1 MASIANDPNGYR
13 RVQFVSTDGKRK
25 SIRLGKVS
33 MKVAES
39 IRHRV
44 ESLLSVCITGVTD
57 RDTSLWLADITER
70 NPDLRCKLEAVGL
83 VEPLTP
89 EPIKEVAT
97 LAAHLKGY
105 LDRVG
110 PTKKPGTVAVW
121 RQVVANLNELL
132 PVGIRLNEITVG
144 HAKAFHEGL
153 RAKGMESTTIH
164 KRISFA
170 KQFLQDAVDWEVIEK
185 NPFAKIK
192 TSTPSTK
199 SNVEVTRE
207 TIDLLMPHCDPT
219 WQLIVALSRF
229 GGLRCPSE
237 TLSLRWTDIDWDKSR
252 MNVPEPKVEHHEGR
266 GVRSVPIF
274 PELMTYLQAAWDRA
288 PEGTEYVV
296 DKPAYRE
303 AANTGDGWK
312 NANLRT
318 QFLKKL
324 AKAGLKPWARL
335 FHSMRASRQTELE
348 QQYPTHIVCAWLG
361 NSPQVARKSYLLVTN
376 ADFEKA
382 ISSCGA
388 ESGAVGAKIGAKSG
402 AVESRTEPQA
412 QEAPS
417 SKTLVKS
424 EKTSEIVGQISG
436 GQGIRTLNR
445 FPGA

>member
-13 RVQFVSTDGKRK
+13 RILFVAPNGKRR

-33 MKVAES
+33 IKISEGVK
-39 IRHRV
+39 HRV
-44 ESLLSVCITGVTD
+44 ENLLSSCIANREPSREDTVWLEGVG
-57 RDTSLWLADITER
+57 AV
-70 NPDLRCKLEAVGL
+70 LRSKLEAVGL
-83 VEPLTP
+83 VEPLEP
-89 EPIKEVAT
+89 EPIKDVPT
-97 LAAHLKGY
+97 LAEHLKGF

-110 PTKKPGTVAVW
+110 PSKKPGTVAVW

-132 PVGIRLNEITVG
+132 PVGIRLDEITVG

-164 KRISFA
+164 KRIGFA
-170 KQFLQDAVDWEVIEK
+170 KQFIQDAVDWEVIVK

-207 TIDLLMPHCDPT
+207 TIEKVLAVCDPT
-219 WQLIVALSRF
+219 WQTIVALSRF

-237 TLSLRWTDIDWDKSR
+237 TLSLRWVDVDLVQAR

-274 PELMTYLQAAWDRA
+274 PELMPYLQAAWDRA
-288 PEGTEYVV
+288 PEGAEYVV
-296 DKPAYRE
+296 DKPAYRA
-303 AANTGDGWK
+303 AANTGEGWK

-324 AKAGLKPWARL
+324 AKAGVKPWARL

-348 QQYPTHIVCAWLG
+348 HQYPTHVVCAWLG
-361 NSPQVARKSYLLVTN
+361 NSPQVARKSYLLVTD
-376 ADFEKA
+376 ADFAKA
-382 ISSCGA
+382 ISEGGA
-388 ESGAVGAKIGAKSG
+388 QSGAVDPQNGAKSG
-402 AVESRTEPQA
+402 TVGSRTESQA
-412 QEAPS
+412 QEASPI
-417 SKTLVKS
+417 KTLVIS
-424 EKTSEIVGQISG
+424 EKTNEIVGLTSG

>member
-1 MASIANDPNGYR
+1 MASISNDPNGLR
-13 RVQFVSTDGKRK
+13 RIQFVAPCGKRK

-33 MKVAES
+33 MKIAEGV
-39 IRHRV
+39 RHRV
-44 ESLLSVCITGVTD
+44 ENLLSSCIANREPSRED
-57 RDTSLWLADITER
+57 AIWLEGIGA
-70 NPDLRCKLEAVGL
+70 DLRSKLEAVGI
-83 VEPLTP
+83 VEPLEP
-89 EPIKEVAT
+89 EPIKDVPS
-97 LAAHLKGY
+97 LAEHLQGF

-110 PTKKPGTVAVW
+110 PAKKPGTVAVW

-132 PVGIRLNEITVG
+132 PKGIRLDEITVG
-144 HAKAFHEGL
+144 HAKAFHDGL

-164 KRISFA
+164 KRIGFA
-170 KQFLQDAVDWEVIEK
+170 KQFVQDAVDWEIIDK

-207 TIDLLMPHCDPT
+207 TLGKVLAVCDPT
-219 WQLIVALSRF
+219 WQTIVALSRF

-237 TLSLRWTDIDWDKSR
+237 TLSLRWADIDWEQSR

-274 PELMTYLQAAWDRA
+274 PELMPYLQAAWDRA
-288 PEGTEYVV
+288 EEGAEFVV

-324 AKAGLKPWARL
+324 AKAGVKPWARL

-348 QQYPTHIVCAWLG
+348 HQYPTHVVCAWLG
-361 NSPQVARKSYLLVTN
+361 NSPQVARKSYLLVTS
-376 ADFEKA
+376 ADFAKA

-388 ESGAVGAKIGAKSG
+388 ESGAVDPENGAKSG
-402 AVESRTEPQA
+402 AVESRTESQA
-412 QEAPS
+412 QEDSPT
-417 SKTLVKS
+417 KTLVIS
-424 EKTSEIVGQISG
+424 GKTNEFIDQISG
-436 GQGIRTLNR
+436 GQGARTLN
-445 FPGA
+445 GLLHA

>member
-13 RVQFVSTDGKRK
+13 RIQFVSPDGKRK

-33 MKVAES
+33 MKIAEGV
-39 IRHRV
+39 RHRV
-44 ESLLSVCITGVTD
+44 ENLLSSCIANREPSREDTVWLEGVGQ
-57 RDTSLWLADITER
+57 E
-70 NPDLRCKLEAVGL
+70 LRSKLEAVGL
-83 VEPLTP
+83 VEPLEP
-89 EPIKEVAT
+89 EPKKDVPT
-97 LAAHLKGY
+97 LAEHLQGF

-110 PTKKPGTVAVW
+110 PAKKPGTVAVW

-132 PVGIRLNEITVG
+132 PVGIRLDEITVG
-144 HAKAFHEGL
+144 HAKAFLEGL

-164 KRISFA
+164 KRIGFA
-170 KQFLQDAVDWEVIEK
+170 KQFVQDAVDWEIIDK

-207 TIDLLMPHCDPT
+207 TIGKVLAVCDPT
-219 WQLIVALSRF
+219 WQTIVALSRF

-237 TLSLRWTDIDWDKSR
+237 TLSLRWADIDWEQSR

-274 PELMTYLQAAWDRA
+274 PELMPYLQAAWDRA
-288 PEGTEYVV
+288 PEGAEFVI
-296 DKPAYRE
+296 DKPAYR
-303 AANTGDGWK
+303 AAADTSEGWK
-312 NANLRT
+312 NCNLRT
-318 QFLKKL
+318 QFLKML
-324 AKAGLKPWARL
+324 AKAGVKPWARL

-348 QQYPTHIVCAWLG
+348 HQYPTHVVCHWLG

-376 ADFEKA
+376 ADFAKA

-388 ESGAVGAKIGAKSG
+388 PSGAVDPEIGAKSG
-402 AVESRTEPQA
+402 AVESRTDSQA
-412 QEAPS
+412 QEAPLT
-417 SKTLVKS
+417 KTLVIS
-424 EKTSEIVGQISG
+424 GKTNEIMGQTSG